1 MLTVKYV
8 FAGVILLGAVYY
20 AYLGFSLL
28 PGKFSP
34 RAELVK
40 LEDAAARAR
49 TAQKRL
55 VVDFWATWCKNC
67 TAMKRTVLRDP
78 EVLKALAKYEFV
90 EFQAEKPGDPLIAPL
105 LKRWKVPGFPA
116 FVILEP

>member
-1 MLTVKYV
+1 MKKVELLAP
-8 FAGVILLGAVYY
+8 AGDLEKLKIAVEYGA
-20 AYLGFSLL
+20 
-28 PGKFSP
+28 
-34 RAELVK
+34 
-40 LEDAAARAR
+40 EDAAARAR